1 MISFNA
7 GYIRD
12 IAAGLK
18 RKNTSMSAIEYVTLN
33 ILRKTLENHE
43 NIMAIASGGLDPIV
57 LRHRFVMRSGK
68 CLMYIRINDRTFS
81 RMNGYDTIAKDL
93 VDHGY
98 IVETIKNLDFSGKTY
113 TTYNILV
120 DLGLRFGEIEDKP

>member
-1 MISFNA
+1 MISFSA
-7 GYIRD
+7 GYIKD

-57 LRHRFVMRSGK
+57 LGHRFVMRSGK

-81 RMNGYDTIAKDL
+81 HMNGYDTIAKDL

-98 IVETIKNLDFSGKTY
+98 IVETTEQLDFSGKTY